1 MQNRGLGGAECA
13 GKRRAAEAVRQ
24 MGSYGQSAGF
34 QHGLHSSK
42 DYSEGGDERS
52 PKLDRPEA
60 DAAEFRVGL
69 KEGFRSILRRHRT
82 NVWTPS
88 GEGAGGWEAG
98 ADMYTLCCRCLVAQS
113 RPTLLQPHRLKPTRL
128 LRPWDFPGK
137 SSGVGC
143 HYLLQGIFLDPRDRT
158 WGSCIAGRFF
168 TAKSPLGTY

>member
-82 NVWTPS
+82 A
-88 GEGAGGWEAG
+88 GELLPRLSTLTYGHCAG
-98 ADMYTLCCRCLVAQS
+98 ADSWQKPSHRRYISVALSLGSPPAAVS
-113 RPTLLQPHRLKPTRL
+113 RYPAL
-128 LRPWDFPGK
+128 
-137 SSGVGC
+137 
-143 HYLLQGIFLDPRDRT
+143 
-158 WGSCIAGRFF
+158 
-168 TAKSPLGTY
+168 